1 MTRQGRIGALI
12 ALILL
17 LLFAYTSTGKP
28 SKPVVY
34 PLDISHIKPI
44 KETPDPIFVDA
55 SDFLVKIDPEDFECM
70 RLNLYYE
77 AGNQKAE
84 DAYAAVGYTV
94 INRTKTKGYP
104 SSICGVVKEKRRNPK
119 TGRIVCQYSWY
130 CDGKSDVPKLMVKNA
145 KGKLVPNVAE
155 QKAWARAGEIAKQ
168 VLRNE
173 VDNPIGRA
181 TMYHANYVKPGW
193 KFNELRHVKTIE
205 SHIFYIETKRK
216 YHA

>member
-28 SKPVVY
+28 TTY

-44 KETPDPIFVDA
+44 KETAAPIFIDA

-70 RLNLYYE
+70 RLNMYHE
-77 AGNQKAE
+77 AGNQKSE

-104 SSICGVVKEKRRNPK
+104 TSICGVVKEKRRNPE
-119 TGRIVCQYSWY
+119 TGRMVCQYSWY
-130 CDGKSDVPKLMVKNA
+130 CDGKSDVPKLMVRNA
-145 KGKLVPNVAE
+145 KGKLVPNKAE
-155 QKAWARAGEIAKQ
+155 QAAWARAGEVAKQ

-181 TMYHANYVKPGW
+181 TMYHATYVKPGW
-193 KFNELRHVKTIE
+193 DYHKLTRVSRIE
-205 SHIFYIETKRK
+205 THIFYIENYRSIR
-216 YHA
+216 A